1 MTEDVIF
8 KIEPDTLTARIRCE
22 IDHHTARRMRSEI
35 DSMIFIHK
43 PEILVIDFSEVR
55 FMDSSGIGLILG
67 RLGKAES
74 VGATLRLVGLSPT
87 LMKLVRLAGIERMH
101 SLSLSK

>member
-1 MTEDVIF
+1 MTEEVTFDIGSA
-8 KIEPDTLTARIRCE
+8 TLTAKLRCE
-22 IDHHTARRMRSEI
+22 IDHHTARLMRTEI
-35 DSMIFIHK
+35 DKMIFIHK

-67 RLGKAES
+67 RLDKAES
-74 VGATLRLVGLSPT
+74 VGASLRLVGLSPT

-101 SLSLSK
+101 NLSLTK